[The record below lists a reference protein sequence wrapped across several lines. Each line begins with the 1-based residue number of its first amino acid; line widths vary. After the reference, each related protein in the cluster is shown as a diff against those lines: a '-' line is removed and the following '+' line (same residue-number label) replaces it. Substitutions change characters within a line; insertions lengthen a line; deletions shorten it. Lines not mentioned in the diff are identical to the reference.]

1 MPVYAWQPQSNTGIW
16 HCTAAIF
23 EGCTSWCS
31 GPDVGRVLGLCIG
44 GFATAAACA
53 VLTPRCVCTG
63 AELSNIVNEALLL
76 TARRGG
82 EAVGLAE
89 LLEGLSRTRYGVNGN
104 GSSGAQTA
112 LGRRLGKWLMNSLQQ
127 QQTKAVKVATS

>member
-1 MPVYAWQPQSNTGIW
+1 MWAECWDLLCWVCRSSCICRADSLND
-16 HCTAAIF
+16 AARF
-23 EGCTSWCS
+23 
-31 GPDVGRVLGLCIG
+31 
-44 GFATAAACA
+44 
-53 VLTPRCVCTG
+53 VCTG